1 MKRALKAG
9 RFPNARH
16 REDPARTWVI
26 PVGDLVSA
34 GFSPS
39 SGSAAPTVVG
49 SVPQQSSGQATMP
62 ASRAVEDAAVVSER
76 MLSLEAE
83 LAIMRALAS
92 ERQAHIQDL
101 QLALR
106 VVSSKAVA

>member
-1 MKRALKAG
+1 
-9 RFPNARH
+9 
-16 REDPARTWVI
+16 
-26 PVGDLVSA
+26 
-34 GFSPS
+34 
-39 SGSAAPTVVG
+39 
-49 SVPQQSSGQATMP
+49 MP
-62 ASRAVEDAAVVSER
+62 ASRAVEDAAVDSER
-76 MLSLEAE
+76 MHSLEAE